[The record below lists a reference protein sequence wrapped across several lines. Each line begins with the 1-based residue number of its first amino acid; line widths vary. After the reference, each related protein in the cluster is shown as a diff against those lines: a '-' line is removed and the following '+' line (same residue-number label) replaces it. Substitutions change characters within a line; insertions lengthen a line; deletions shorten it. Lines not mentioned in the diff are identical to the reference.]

1 MLLLL
6 SATILIH
13 YTLHVIIQIVWVVHV
28 HATENSFTNV
38 AYKDLVPCGTQRSYV
53 GMGKCVVDSYIMI
66 QHELVLVSFILTQ
79 QTSGFDLYAV
89 FDPLIAKSQAILLGN
104 KLIRWISVSFLL

>member
-1 MLLLL
+1 MPMNHLKFNVLQVV
-6 SATILIH
+6 S
-13 YTLHVIIQIVWVVHV
+13 VVHV
-28 HATENSFTNV
+28 YATENTLSNM

-53 GMGKCVVDSYIMI
+53 RMGM
-66 QHELVLVSFILTQ
+66 SFLYRDTTYMYMQVILLMLIQ

-104 KLIRWISVSFLL
+104 KLIRWISVSDIKQRCGL